1 MANDV
6 FILTQKF
13 NDVTYALFE
22 ISEERHLRYQLFQIE
37 KNQDIF
43 INPPRDTKIVSNEN
57 LGQLEKFYSDVITYN
72 PDQKIREEFKNLQ
85 IKKLSLGVF
94 ISPKNLEDLRLHM
107 PT

>member
-22 ISEERHLRYQLFQIE
+22 INEERHLRYQLFQIE
-37 KNQDIF
+37 KNQAIF
-43 INPPRDTKIVSNEN
+43 INPPRGTKIVSNTHSD
-57 LGQLEKFYSDVITYN
+57 QLEKFYSDVIKSN
-72 PDQKIREEFKNLQ
+72 PDKNIREELKDLKIQ
-85 IKKLSLGVF
+85 RLSIGVYLA
-94 ISPKNLEDLRLHM
+94 PKNPEDSRIYM